1 MLKVEDLHFSYNGKP
16 VLQGV
21 GFELERG
28 QAMAV
33 LGVNG
38 AGKST
43 MLRCLNRVLRP
54 RRATVHI
61 DGHSLAG
68 LSGAA
73 LARRMGYV
81 PQERAQCELTV
92 REMVMLGRKPH
103 MKWGPTAKDSQVVDS
118 VIERM
123 NIGSLAGRPVDR
135 LSGGEAQKVAIAR
148 ALAQEPE
155 VLLLDE
161 PTSNLDLRNQL
172 ELMDQLHQAVKD
184 GGLCAVV
191 CLHDLNLALRH
202 MDRLLLL
209 KNGRVHTLAEPGE
222 LSPEI
227 IRDVYGVD
235 VQIIESQAGPVI
247 VPMSI
252 QGEDNEAS

>member
-16 VLQGV
+16 VLQGID
-21 GFELERG
+21 FELECG
-28 QAMAV
+28 QTMAV

-43 MLRCLNRVLRP
+43 MLRCLNRVLKP
-54 RRATVHI
+54 KRATVYI
-61 DGHSLAG
+61 DGQSLAG

-103 MKWGPTAKDSQVVDS
+103 MKWGPTAKDEQVVDS
-118 VIERM
+118 VIKRM
-123 NIGSLAGRPVDR
+123 RIQGLAHRLVDR
-135 LSGGEAQKVAIAR
+135 LSGGEAQKVVMAR

-172 ELMDQLHQAVKD
+172 ELMDQLTATVKKD
-184 GGLCAVV
+184 GLCAVV
-191 CLHDLNLALRH
+191 CLHDLNLAMRH
-202 MDRLLLL
+202 MDRLLLM
-209 KNGRVHTLAEPGE
+209 KDGKVHTLAGPDE
-222 LSPEI
+222 LSPAI
-227 IRDVYGVD
+227 IRDVYSVD
-235 VQIIESQAGPVI
+235 VQILQSDSGPVI
-247 VPMSI
+247 VPV
-252 QGEDNEAS
+252 QALGE

>member
-16 VLQGV
+16 VLQGID
-21 GFELERG
+21 FELERG
-28 QAMAV
+28 QTMAI

-54 RRATVHI
+54 KRATVFI
-61 DGHSLAG
+61 DGQSLAG

-103 MKWGPTAKDSQVVDS
+103 MKWGPTAGDEQVVDS
-118 VIERM
+118 VMKRM
-123 NIGSLAGRPVDR
+123 NIEGFAHRLVDR
-135 LSGGEAQKVAIAR
+135 LSGGEAQKVVIAR

-172 ELMDQLHQAVKD
+172 ELMDQLTATVKKD
-184 GGLCAVV
+184 GLCAVV

-202 MDRLLLL
+202 MDRLLLM
-209 KNGRVHTLAEPGE
+209 KNGKVHTLAGPGE

-235 VQIIESQAGPVI
+235 VQILQSDSGPVI
-247 VPMSI
+247 VPVQAI
-252 QGEDNEAS
+252 GE